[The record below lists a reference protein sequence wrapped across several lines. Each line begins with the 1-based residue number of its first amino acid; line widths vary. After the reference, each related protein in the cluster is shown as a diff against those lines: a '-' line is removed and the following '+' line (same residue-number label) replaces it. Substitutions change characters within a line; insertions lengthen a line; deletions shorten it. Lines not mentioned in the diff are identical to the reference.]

1 MTADVLRRRKEAQA
15 AMGIAYYCDKDKGVS
30 YEVWEGVVTG
40 RDWVE
45 HVRRQVDDP
54 DWPAGDRSLTDL
66 QLVSRNSSIGKAEME
81 QVVDLYRAQPAK
93 LAQGRAAVV
102 AGKDFQLSPLFR
114 IFTSRHGFRLIVF
127 NDMLLACKWLGLD
140 SNEAERSIAW
150 LRAKLV
156 AETSQQ
162 SQNSP

>member
-1 MTADVLRRRKEAQA
+1 
-15 AMGIAYYCDKDKGVS
+15 
-30 YEVWEGVVTG
+30 
-40 RDWVE
+40 
-45 HVRRQVDDP
+45 
-54 DWPAGDRSLTDL
+54 
-66 QLVSRNSSIGKAEME
+66 ME
-81 QVVDLYRAQPAK
+81 QVVALYRAQPAK

-127 NDMLLACKWLGLD
+127 NDTVLACKWLGLD
-140 SNEAERSIAW
+140 PNEAERSIVR

-162 SQNSP
+162 SQKSP

>member
-1 MTADVLRRRKEAQA
+1 
-15 AMGIAYYCDKDKGVS
+15 MGIAYSCDKDKGVS
-30 YEVWEGVVTG
+30 YEVWAGMVTG
-40 RDWVE
+40 NDWVE
-45 HVRRQVDDP
+45 HVRRQVADP
-54 DWPAGDRSLTDL
+54 EWPAGDRSLTDL
-66 QLVSRNSSIGKAEME
+66 RLISNNSSIGKAEME
-81 QVVDLYRAQPAK
+81 EVVALYGAHPAK

-140 SNEAERSIAW
+140 LNEAERSVAW

-156 AETSQQ
+156 AETGQQ
-162 SQNSP
+162 PQKSP

>member
-1 MTADVLRRRKEAQA
+1 MTAGLLKRRKEAQA
-15 AMGIAYYCDKDKGVS
+15 AMGIAYSCDKDKGVS
-30 YEVWEGVVTG
+30 YEVWAGVVTG
-40 RDWVE
+40 NNWAE
-45 HVRRQVDDP
+45 HVRRQVADP
-54 DWPAGDRSLTDL
+54 EWPAGDRSLTDL
-66 QLVSRNSSIGKAEME
+66 RLVSSNSSIGKAEME
-81 QVVDLYRAQPAK
+81 EVVALYGAHPAK

-156 AETSQQ
+156 AETNQQ
-162 SQNSP
+162 PQKSP

>member
-1 MTADVLRRRKEAQA
+1 
-15 AMGIAYYCDKDKGVS
+15 MGIAYYCDKDKGVS

-40 RDWVE
+40 SEWVE

-102 AGKDFQLSPLFR
+102 AGKEFQLSPLFK

-127 NDMLLACKWLGLD
+127 SDLTLACKWLGL
-140 SNEAERSIAW
+140 EAMDAQRAVGR

-156 AETSQQ
+156 AETGQQ
-162 SQNSP
+162 PATSPKANDRPTHGPVAQ

>member
-1 MTADVLRRRKEAQA
+1 
-15 AMGIAYYCDKDKGVS
+15 MGIAYYCDKDKGVS

-40 RDWVE
+40 SDWVE
-45 HVRRQVDDP
+45 HVRRQVADP
-54 DWPAGDRSLTDL
+54 GWPAGDRSLTDL

-81 QVVDLYRAQPAK
+81 QVVDIYRSQPKK

-102 AGKDFQLSPLFR
+102 AGKEFQLSPLFK

-127 NDMLLACKWLGLD
+127 SDQALACKWLGLD
-140 SNEAERSIAW
+140 EKDAQRSIGR
-150 LRAKLV
+150 LRAKIV

-162 SQNSP
+162 PPKSP